1 MRGMLRRR
9 GPAGSDLPSIIK
21 LVGGGN
27 TGKIDN
33 GPGVSEL
40 STFYIEPSKQGDF
53 TPPGFT
59 LTTGQEST
67 QTIR

>member
-1 MRGMLRRR
+1 ML
-9 GPAGSDLPSIIK
+9 PAGSDLPSIVILK
-21 LVGGGN
+21 GGK
-27 TGKIDN
+27 TGQIDN
-33 GPGVSEL
+33 SAGVSEL

-53 TPPGFT
+53 TPPGFS